1 MSEAYQ
7 ETTNSQRLHRPLKSL
22 VLSMIMLLSIVF
34 VTLPLSASAEGLN
47 GLDSSTGE
55 ETVNTGGNNET
66 GGTDGTVADLETTDG
81 ADALSNAIDG
91 IGVDEKAS
99 KQAKEFVSPYVVT
112 FNKILAIL
120 ILIVLI
126 VLLSITALDMAFLS
140 IPFLRPLLAPI
151 GEQQGSGGG
160 MGMGMG
166 GFGGGMGMGGGQSS
180 SSSKR
185 QLISDSAMQAYQE
198 SRPQQGSG
206 GGMGMGM
213 GGFGGGMGGG
223 QESPKT
229 KNVLILYIKKRTIE
243 MFLIGVCVVL
253 FSTLFFTDWGIVI
266 GGFLLNKL
274 SGQ

>member
-22 VLSMIMLLSIVF
+22 VLSMIMLISIVF

-55 ETVNTGGNNET
+55 ETVNTGGDNET
-66 GGTDGTVADLETTDG
+66 GGTDVTDGTVVDLETTNG

-166 GFGGGMGMGGGQSS
+166 GFGGGMG
-180 SSSKR
+180 
-185 QLISDSAMQAYQE
+185 
-198 SRPQQGSG
+198 
-206 GGMGMGM
+206 
-213 GGFGGGMGGG
+213 GG

-253 FSTLFFTDWGIVI
+253 FSTLFFTDWGIVL